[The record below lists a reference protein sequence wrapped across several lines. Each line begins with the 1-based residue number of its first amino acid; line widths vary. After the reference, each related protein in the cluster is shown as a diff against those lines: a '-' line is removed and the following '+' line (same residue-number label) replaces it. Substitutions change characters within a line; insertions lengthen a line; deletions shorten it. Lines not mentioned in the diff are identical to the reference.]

1 MVEGV
6 DIVNYAKKSL
16 RMKEYTEFK
25 TQDPAFRSLLDVGVA
40 VER

>member
-1 MVEGV
+1 MANRTE
-6 DIVNYAKKSL
+6 KSL

-25 TQDPAFRSLLDVGVA
+25 SLDPAFRSLLDVGVA